1 MVVLDDDA
9 APAKRTQQQLA
20 RVEWAAKVA
29 SHACK
34 RHLRFVLLSLLG
46 TWKDAVVEASLQVQA
61 LGLFKKP
68 LDAACLTHASLRLCV
83 RARNHACFDM
93 PSGSQHAESNAD
105 F

>member
-1 MVVLDDDA
+1 VVVLDDDA

-61 LGLFKKP
+61 LGFELFKTS
-68 LDAACLTHASLRLCV
+68 CLTQASLQLCV
-83 RARNHACFDM
+83 RACNHACFDI
-93 PSGSQHAESNAD
+93 PSGGQHAESNAH